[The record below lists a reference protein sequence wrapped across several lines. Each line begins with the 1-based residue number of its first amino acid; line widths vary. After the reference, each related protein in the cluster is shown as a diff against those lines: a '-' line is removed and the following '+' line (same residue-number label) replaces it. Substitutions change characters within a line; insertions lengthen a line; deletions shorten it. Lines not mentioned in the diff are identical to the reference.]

1 MLPLNQ
7 GAPMPATNPPQ
18 VLTIDATYDSTFKHV
33 FAVPGET
40 EGILTDLLN
49 KLLLLEGGLLS
60 LGGTILG
67 LLISRIGL
75 FTLASAVE
83 NKFQYDLGNLGLL
96 TSEIYLAL
104 GATFVGL
111 IAAALPA
118 FKTLRLDISK
128 TLSSE

>member
-1 MLPLNQ
+1 
-7 GAPMPATNPPQ
+7 
-18 VLTIDATYDSTFKHV
+18 
-33 FAVPGET
+33 
-40 EGILTDLLN
+40 
-49 KLLLLEGGLLS
+49 
-60 LGGTILG
+60 

-128 TLSSE
+128 TLASE